1 MSNTQTENKRIAKNT
16 MYMYIRFFVTLLI
29 GLYTS
34 RLVLAILGVSDYG
47 LYSVVAGVLAMFT
60 FISSS
65 LGQATARFLNYE
77 MGKPDGNINRIFNI
91 NVSAHVVMAILI
103 LVVGELGGLFYIY
116 NYLNVEAEKIPD
128 AVFCFQ
134 TALIVSCLGIIN
146 TPYSS
151 LFMAKERFGFLSL
164 VDILNTL
171 VRLGLIL
178 LLQYATGNVLRLYAL
193 IMVITTVNTF
203 IIFHIVSQ
211 KKWPDIIKFRFVR
224 GWNNYKEVLSFGW
237 WNLLSTMAQTA
248 RSSGSDMIINA
259 FCGTA
264 INGAYAIS
272 RTVSRYATTVT
283 SYFDSASIPQ
293 ITKAYSAGEEQR
305 YTYLVNKIG
314 RITLLLYA
322 LIFFPVWIEL
332 DFILHIWLKDVPEG
346 VLLLTKLNLILAYV
360 SVTSG
365 GIVTLINAT
374 GRIMWFKI
382 VISLFFLLC
391 LPIGYLLL
399 KNGQPYYVM
408 LVLFIVADIFHRI
421 VQFIMVRKLLS
432 FDILSYIKEAY
443 VRPGIVIV
451 IMTVLVSVY
460 EKYCLVTAP
469 VVKLAVILLCLCL
482 TATLCFF
489 VGLRKGERSRIV
501 GMLKRR
507 MIKK

>member
-171 VRLGLIL
+171 VI
-178 LLQYATGNVLRLYAL
+178 
-193 IMVITTVNTF
+193 
-203 IIFHIVSQ
+203 
-211 KKWPDIIKFRFVR
+211 
-224 GWNNYKEVLSFGW
+224 
-237 WNLLSTMAQTA
+237 
-248 RSSGSDMIINA
+248 
-259 FCGTA
+259 
-264 INGAYAIS
+264 
-272 RTVSRYATTVT
+272 
-283 SYFDSASIPQ
+283 
-293 ITKAYSAGEEQR
+293 
-305 YTYLVNKIG
+305 
-314 RITLLLYA
+314 
-322 LIFFPVWIEL
+322 LIFKVI
-332 DFILHIWLKDVPEG
+332 
-346 VLLLTKLNLILAYV
+346 
-360 SVTSG
+360 
-365 GIVTLINAT
+365 IV
-374 GRIMWFKI
+374 
-382 VISLFFLLC
+382 
-391 LPIGYLLL
+391 
-399 KNGQPYYVM
+399 
-408 LVLFIVADIFHRI
+408 
-421 VQFIMVRKLLS
+421 
-432 FDILSYIKEAY
+432 
-443 VRPGIVIV
+443 
-451 IMTVLVSVY
+451 
-460 EKYCLVTAP
+460 
-469 VVKLAVILLCLCL
+469 
-482 TATLCFF
+482 
-489 VGLRKGERSRIV
+489 
-501 GMLKRR
+501 
-507 MIKK
+507 